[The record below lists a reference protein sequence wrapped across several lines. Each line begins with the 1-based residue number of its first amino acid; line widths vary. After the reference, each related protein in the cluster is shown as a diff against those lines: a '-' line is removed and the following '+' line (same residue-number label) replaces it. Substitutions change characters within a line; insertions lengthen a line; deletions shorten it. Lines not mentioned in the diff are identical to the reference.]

1 MPVSKKLQLQQRAIA
16 QLTGIEC
23 KSQKAIYKAI
33 SNYEWNNE
41 KDFSDNDLDRY
52 PLLLEGNEYESDQL
66 MVRWKVFKITNR
78 SVMVVRTYM
87 AWALDKYNSYSCGDG
102 ILYTMNP
109 NHKGLNDLLQDLID
123 LDWYHKLH
131 FPVKESKIM
140 ANKITLGLFHNPDTL
155 IGYARVTI
163 DANMIIHCRLYG
175 GNTIRFKSLRKAQE
189 CLEKIVGH
197 SLRFTTL

>member
-1 MPVSKKLQLQQRAIA
+1 MPASKKLQLQQRAIA

-66 MVRWKVFKITNR
+66 MVRWKVFKITDQ

-87 AWALDKYNSYSCGDG
+87 AQALNEYKSYSFGNA

-109 NHKGLNDLLQDLID
+109 NHKGLNDLLQNLID
-123 LDWYHKLH
+123 LDWYHNLH
-131 FPVKESKIM
+131 FPVKVM
-140 ANKITLGLFHNPDTL
+140 ANKITVLGLFHNPHTL
-155 IGYARVTI
+155 IGYARVTN
-163 DANMIIHCRLYG
+163 DANMFIHCRLYG
-175 GNTIRFKSLRKAQE
+175 GNKNTIRFKSLRKAQE
-189 CLEKIVGH
+189 CLEKISGH
-197 SLRFTTL
+197 GLRFTTL